1 MMGAVNKKWLVGV
14 SVVSV
19 ATMSC
24 SDDPVEA
31 ATGGVDTG
39 LSTDGRYDDGSYEDD
54 GYYDDGRDD
63 GSYDDGSYDDT
74 YSLDDG
80 YSDTYYSDDG
90 YSDTYYEDDGY
101 YEDTWYSDDGYYG
114 TTFGYEDD
122 GYYSTTFGYEGDTT
136 TGFDESTTGDFDS
149 TTSVETSFTTGT
161 DGMFTSSDGGS
172 TAGGSTAGGST
183 AGGSTDGG
191 STDGGST
198 DGGSTGT
205 TGGTVVEIFEDPQP
219 FGDQVTEL
227 DLIGEWNL
235 PTDGS
240 NPGYSM
246 TLSVF
251 PDGEFEW
258 VEHDG
263 DCIIVRE
270 ATGALWVT
278 GGSLVMLFDTF
289 TGVAPWPVMD
299 QFGFDSE
306 APFLIRFGYAPVLG
320 HIALTGPP
328 DLRVGAP
335 WASRGYRRTV
345 GGATAVDVWVTEAEL
360 WDVEP
365 GNTEATIIVR
375 DRYTLDIGAGP
386 DATLTHNRWWYDGGV
401 QITDP
406 PEVSMLP
413 FMDDGLANL
422 TLDGAPYVYLSDS
435 MASYAPGDNFQVGAP
450 SACFDGGG
458 G

>member
-1 MMGAVNKKWLVGV
+1 MNKKWLVGV

-19 ATMSC
+19 ATVSC
-24 SDDPVEA
+24 SDDPVQSS
-31 ATGGVDTG
+31 TGADTG
-39 LSTDGRYDDGSYEDD
+39 FSTDRPYSDVDDDYYEDD
-54 GYYDDGRDD
+54 GYYDDDDDVEDD
-63 GSYDDGSYDDT
+63 GYYEDT
-74 YSLDDG
+74 YSFDDDDG
-80 YSDTYYSDDG
+80 YNDTYYEDDG
-90 YSDTYYEDDGY
+90 YYEDTWYEDDGY

-114 TTFGYEDD
+114 TTFGYEGPPD
-122 GYYSTTFGYEGDTT
+122 TTTDYGTTYTTHHDTGDTT
-136 TGFDESTTGDFDS
+136 SFDESTTGGDFGS

-161 DGMFTSSDGGS
+161 DGMFSSTDGGSSSDGGS
-172 TAGGSTAGGST
+172 TS
-183 AGGSTDGG
+183 DGG
-191 STDGGST
+191 SSSTSDDGGSS
-198 DGGSTGT
+198 GSTGGVT
-205 TGGTVVEIFEDPQP
+205 EIFEDPQP
-219 FGDQVTEL
+219 FGDDVTEL
-227 DLIGEWNL
+227 DLIGDWNL

-263 DCIIVRE
+263 DCIVVRE
-270 ATGALWVT
+270 ATGALWVS

-335 WASRGYRRTV
+335 WNSRGYRRTV

-360 WDVEP
+360 WDVQP
-365 GNTEATIIVR
+365 GDTDASIIVR

-386 DATLTHNRWWYDGGV
+386 DATLTHNRWWYDHGV

-406 PEVSMLP
+406 PEISMLP

-422 TLDGAPYVYLSDS
+422 TLDGAPFVYLSDA
-435 MASYAPGDNFQVGAP
+435 MASYAPGDNFQIGAP
-450 SACFDGGG
+450 SACFAGGG
-458 G
+458 